1 VVLISSSEDINEIG
15 GKKLAFRWTYIILP
29 VSLLAISLIL
39 VGVFYRLLPED
50 VAYRF
55 NEGSPDRWLGQNAI
69 TVWLVLPH
77 IACALIAFIIVRIA
91 MFSTRY
97 YPAED
102 TPITKMIAIMGN
114 MIGLIQ
120 VILVFAAIDIFLY
133 NIYEIK
139 LMPLWIFALIVMALG
154 GLVLGFLF
162 VQTIRQY
169 SRQHSNIS
177 RE

>member
-1 VVLISSSEDINEIG
+1 
-15 GKKLAFRWTYIILP
+15 
-29 VSLLAISLIL
+29 
-39 VGVFYRLLPED
+39 
-50 VAYRF
+50 
-55 NEGSPDRWLGQNAI
+55 
-69 TVWLVLPH
+69 
-77 IACALIAFIIVRIA
+77 

-102 TPITKMIAIMGN
+102 TPINRMILVMGN
-114 MIGLIQ
+114 MIALIQ

-133 NIYEIK
+133 NVYEIK
-139 LMPLWIFALIVMALG
+139 LIPLWIFALIVMALG